1 MTPDEFKVFVE
12 ELKNLPPMGPTSV
25 QNDVAFWR
33 EMDAMQ
39 TTQQQRCTKPAGH
52 LGFHKFTEY

>member
-33 EMDAMQ
+33 EMDSRQSCAPPDVQ
-39 TTQQQRCTKPAGH
+39 LDLLDEA
-52 LGFHKFTEY
+52 